1 MTCGASQ
8 DPERTAAALADGAT
22 TFYLS
27 SDEGVE
33 LWIDGVP
40 VVNDWTA
47 HLLRETR
54 GTVTLTANQAHD
66 IRVDYYERTG
76 AASVHLSW
84 SGPGFAKQTVAA
96 AQLLAR

>member
-1 MTCGASQ
+1 LRWTGRLL
-8 DPERTAAALADGAT
+8 PLADGPT

-27 SDEGVE
+27 SDEGVG

-40 VVNDWTA
+40 VINDWTA
-47 HLLRETR
+47 HLVREAR
-54 GTVTLTANQAHD
+54 ATVTLAANQTHD
-66 IRVDYYERTG
+66 IRIDYYEKTG

-84 SGPGFAKQTVAA
+84 SGPGFAKQTVPA